1 MRGDARGMRTLRG
14 REWWGGAEARGA
26 ADLREDGAQQRG
38 REVPAKGEE
47 GERALREAW
56 MVKRSEMATWAAW
69 G

>member
-1 MRGDARGMRTLRG
+1 MMG
-14 REWWGGAEARGA
+14 REGWGGVGGAEARGA
-26 ADLREDGAQQRG
+26 DLREDGAEQRG